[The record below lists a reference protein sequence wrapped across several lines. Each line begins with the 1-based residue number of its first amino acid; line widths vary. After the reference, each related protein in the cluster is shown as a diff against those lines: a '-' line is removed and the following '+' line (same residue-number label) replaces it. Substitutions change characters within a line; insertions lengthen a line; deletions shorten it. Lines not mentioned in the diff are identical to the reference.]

1 MASNFRSAIVDALE
15 MRKNNEKAITL
26 YTIPKDAIIDIFSIC
41 FESNIV
47 LEIGKSLTKLIKYT
61 YA

>member
-26 YTIPKDAIIDIFSIC
+26 YTIPKDAMIDILSIC

-61 YA
+61 HA